1 MIIDVVCLV
10 LALYGF
16 WVGYSRGIIKTVLT
30 VFSILFGVMAAAK
43 FSPTVSV
50 MLQESFGGGSALMFL
65 VALILTFMATLFL
78 FRMLANGLENMLE
91 AVNINFINQFMGGV
105 ISLIF
110 FVFIYS
116 ALVSFADN
124 SRLIDDDTKRESI
137 TYSILEPLPEVAWDI
152 GQSVW
157 PVFQEFWEYALDV
170 MDQIDSTVERHEDDK
185 FFELDDNGGDE
196 ENDQDSRRERPRRIY

>member
-1 MIIDVVCLV
+1 MIIDGVCLV

-30 VFSILFGVMAAAK
+30 FLSFLFGLMAAAK
-43 FSPTVSV
+43 FSPTVST
-50 MLQESFGGGSALMFL
+50 MLQEYFPDTSSALMFF

-105 ISLIF
+105 VGMLF

-124 SRLIDDDTKRESI
+124 SRLIDDHTKKDSL
-137 TYSILEPLPEVAWDI
+137 TYPMLEPLPELAWSLGKTI
-152 GQSVW
+152 W
-157 PVFQEFWEYALDV
+157 PTIQEFWEYALDV
-170 MDQIDSTVERHEDDK
+170 MDQIDSQVERHEDDK
-185 FFELDDNGGDE
+185 FFDLDE
-196 ENDQDSRRERPRRIY
+196 EQDDSRDNRQSRERPRRFY